1 MGSICARCDR
11 HEKNLTLFGFLF
23 TFLCFLFVVIAKVF
37 RQADTNETG
46 SIDASLIPTLAGKIL
61 GPGIKENETQ
71 IIKFKT
77 ESREGMQRQLL
88 AVYCMGSFL

>member
-1 MGSICARCDR
+1 M
-11 HEKNLTLFGFLF
+11 
-23 TFLCFLFVVIAKVF
+23 IAKVF

-46 SIDASLIPTLAGKIL
+46 SIDASLIPSLAGKIL

-88 AVYCMGSFL
+88 AVYYKGSFL